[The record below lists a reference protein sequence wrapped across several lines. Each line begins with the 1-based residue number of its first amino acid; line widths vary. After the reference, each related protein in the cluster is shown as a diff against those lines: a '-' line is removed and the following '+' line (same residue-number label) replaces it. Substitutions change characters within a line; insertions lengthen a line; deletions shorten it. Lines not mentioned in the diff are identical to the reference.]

1 MFSIS
6 DTKHWEHIGPLIVNQ
21 GRGDALLG
29 KVLLCESED
38 LSWDPQDQHKKQGT
52 YNPGTRVGDKQVP
65 RSSLVFP
72 VKLNRKQLIRE
83 RPPSQRSKAED
94 SDEERHLHHLAA
106 PYKEKH
112 NMAGELWL
120 TNLRPKSYQR
130 KQKFCTAKSNLVSK

>member
-1 MFSIS
+1 M
-6 DTKHWEHIGPLIVNQ
+6 
-21 GRGDALLG
+21 LG

-83 RPPSQRSKAED
+83 RP
-94 SDEERHLHHLAA
+94 HL
-106 PYKEKH
+106 KE
-112 NMAGELWL
+112 
-120 TNLRPKSYQR
+120 
-130 KQKFCTAKSNLVSK
+130 VSPIGGQ